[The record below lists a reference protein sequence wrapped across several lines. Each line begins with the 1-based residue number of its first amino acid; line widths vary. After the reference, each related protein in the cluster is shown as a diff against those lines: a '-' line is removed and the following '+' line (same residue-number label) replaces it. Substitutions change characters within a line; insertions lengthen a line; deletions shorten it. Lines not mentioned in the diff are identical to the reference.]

1 MSGTT
6 LSRDSD
12 KTFDYRG
19 VIDRYYPEGTPLR
32 PVYLTHCGQVA
43 GLALDIARSRGL
55 SLDRADIEAAAM
67 LHDIGIFAC
76 DAPSIGCH
84 GTAPYIMHGV
94 SRRRPAAPRG
104 RPRALCPC
112 GRAPY
117 RLGHRHRRGPFG
129 SASPPGA
136 PTCLKPSLSSLC
148 VMPTSS
154 SRSRAT
160 CAASRLTACASQW
173 PGSARPH
180 WLVSTSWPPVSAP
193 GSQYPSLP

>member
-6 LSRDSD
+6 LSKDSD

-55 SLDRADIEAAAM
+55 ALDPADIEAAAM

-94 SRRRPAAPRG
+94 IGADLLRREGAPERYACVAERHTGSGIDAPEAA
-104 RPRALCPC
+104 
-112 GRAPY
+112 
-117 RLGHRHRRGPFG
+117 RLGLPAGRTYLPETELEQLVCYADKFFSKSGDMRRKPFDRVRESMARFGEASLARFDLLAARFGP
-129 SASPPGA
+129 
-136 PTCLKPSLSSLC
+136 
-148 VMPTSS
+148 
-154 SRSRAT
+154 R
-160 CAASRLTACASQW
+160 
-173 PGSARPH
+173 
-180 WLVSTSWPPVSAP
+180 
-193 GSQYPSLP
+193 

>member
-6 LSRDSD
+6 LSKGSD

-94 SRRRPAAPRG
+94 LGADLLRHEGAPERYARVAERHTGSGIDAAE
-104 RPRALCPC
+104 AV
-112 GRAPY
+112 
-117 RLGHRHRRGPFG
+117 RLGLPAGRTYLPETELEQLICYADKFFSKSGDMCRKTFDRVRESMARFGEASLARFDLLAAQFG
-129 SASPPGA
+129 S
-136 PTCLKPSLSSLC
+136 
-148 VMPTSS
+148 
-154 SRSRAT
+154 R
-160 CAASRLTACASQW
+160 
-173 PGSARPH
+173 
-180 WLVSTSWPPVSAP
+180 
-193 GSQYPSLP
+193 

>member
-6 LSRDSD
+6 LSKDSD

-55 SLDRADIEAAAM
+55 SLDPVDIEAAAM

-94 SRRRPAAPRG
+94 IGADLLRREGAPERYARVAERHTGSGIDAAE
-104 RPRALCPC
+104 AV
-112 GRAPY
+112 
-117 RLGHRHRRGPFG
+117 RLGLPPERTYLPETELEQLICYADKFFSKSRDLRAEKPLERIKAQMEAHGTEAYARFMEMHTLFG
-129 SASPPGA
+129 
-136 PTCLKPSLSSLC
+136 
-148 VMPTSS
+148 
-154 SRSRAT
+154 
-160 CAASRLTACASQW
+160 
-173 PGSARPH
+173 
-180 WLVSTSWPPVSAP
+180 
-193 GSQYPSLP
+193 